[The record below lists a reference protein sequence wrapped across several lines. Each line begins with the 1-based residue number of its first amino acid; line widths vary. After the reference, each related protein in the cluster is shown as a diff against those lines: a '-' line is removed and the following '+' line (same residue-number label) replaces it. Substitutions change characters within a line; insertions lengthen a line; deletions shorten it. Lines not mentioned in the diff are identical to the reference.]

1 VTRRQMH
8 LVGFVIAGPT
18 WHHYGS
24 WRHPESDA
32 LDALDPARYE
42 TISRVLEAGRFD
54 GLFFVDVLT
63 LFDSYA
69 GGFRTNLREAGQMYM
84 MEPTQLLATMARAT
98 SHLGLAATMS
108 TTFYPPFHIARAF
121 ATLDH
126 ISKGRAGWNVVTSAM
141 DREAQN
147 YGSAKII
154 DPESRYDRAD
164 EVLEACFGLWD
175 SWENGAL
182 VGDRAHNLYA
192 DPDKVHYVNYQ
203 GKWISTRGPLTTPRS
218 PQGRPVVMQA
228 GSSSRGRAF
237 AARWA
242 EIIFTLQHAKPDM
255 QAFYRDIKTRMEAND
270 RHPGDCAVLPAV
282 DVVLGETES
291 LAQEQADSINAFASP
306 TLGLAEISN
315 AFGIDLSGY
324 PLDKPLEDM
333 ELEQGCRGILD
344 VMLQGTKARGLTLR
358 DAGRAWAINQMT
370 PQLIGTPTMVAD
382 RLQDLFE
389 AECCDGFMIC
399 PSVSP
404 GGYIRFV
411 EQVVPELQRRGL
423 FRREYGFATFR
434 ENLRGSAVG

>member
-1 VTRRQMH
+1 MH

-24 WRHPESDA
+24 WRHSESDA

-42 TISRVLEAGRFD
+42 TIARVLEQGKFD

-69 GGFRTNLREAGQMYM
+69 GGFRTNLREAGQMYL
-84 MEPTQLLATMARAT
+84 MEPTQLLAAMARVT
-98 SHLGLAATMS
+98 SRIGLAATMS

-147 YGSAKII
+147 YGI
-154 DPESRYDRAD
+154 DRILDPASRYDRAD

-175 SWENGAL
+175 SWEPGAL
-182 VGDRAHNLYA
+182 VGDRQNNVYA
-192 DPDKVHYVNYQ
+192 DPEKVHYVDYR

-218 PQGRPVVMQA
+218 PQGHPVIMQA
-228 GSSSRGRAF
+228 GSSERGRAF

-255 QAFYRDIKTRMEAND
+255 QAFYRDIKSRMAGHDRPANQ
-270 RHPGDCAVLPAV
+270 CAILPAI
-282 DVVLGETES
+282 DVVLGDTES
-291 LAQEQADSINAFASP
+291 IARERADYINSLASP
-306 TLGLAEISN
+306 TLGLAEMSN

-344 VMLQGTKARGLTLR
+344 VMLQGTKAGGLTLR

-370 PQLIGTPTMVAD
+370 PQIIGTATMVAD
-382 RLQDLFE
+382 RLQDMFE
-389 AECCDGFMIC
+389 SECCDGFMVC
-399 PSVSP
+399 PSLSP
-404 GGYIRFV
+404 GTYMQFV
-411 EQVVPELQRRGL
+411 KTVVPELQRRGI
-423 FRREYGFATFR
+423 FRQDYEHATFR
-434 ENLRGSAVG
+434 DNLRA